1 MAVMW
6 WMPSSFMPL
15 RLLAGGR
22 LLGPLAGEPDHP
34 PPGGRPVLHRDPLAH
49 RVELVA
55 AGEEVRRRQAASA
68 QDRAVGTAA
77 DRLVDRLDALGADR
91 ALGGGRHLR
100 VRLDVAAH
108 VRVLVL
114 RRELE
119 PGAR

>member
-22 LLGPLAGEPDHP
+22 LLGPLAGGPYDHRR
-34 PPGGRPVLHRDPLAH
+34 GGRHVLHRDPLAH

-55 AGEEVRRRQAASA
+55 AGEEVRRRQAPRA
-68 QDRAVGTAA
+68 QDGAVGTAA
-77 DRLVDRLDALGADR
+77 DRPVDRLDALGANR

-100 VRLDVAAH
+100 VRLEVAAH
-108 VRVLVL
+108 VRVLV
-114 RRELE
+114 
-119 PGAR
+119 